1 MVERFDVVAVGALH
15 LDIVV
20 RGPRLPALDETVIG
34 EAWRFKCGGKGGN
47 QAKAAARAG
56 AATAFVGRVGDDD
69 FGRRLLADLDAGAV
83 DRTRTIVD
91 GAAPSGMSVAL
102 ETAGGDYGAVAVSGA
117 NRCIEASQ
125 LSAIAGGVLLLQNEI
140 DPLIN
145 RAAAARLKAEGAVV
159 VHNMAPFVP
168 VDAALLGLTDVVVVN
183 RVEAAAMTGLG
194 AGPEA
199 ARAIARLGV
208 AAVVTLGAAGSI
220 VALPGGQPAAIAAE
234 PVKAASS
241 HGAGDVFC
249 GTLAAYLSR
258 AVPLDAAVRAATR
271 AATRHV
277 AGG

>member
-1 MVERFDVVAVGALH
+1 
-15 LDIVV
+15 
-20 RGPRLPALDETVIG
+20 
-34 EAWRFKCGGKGGN
+34 
-47 QAKAAARAG
+47 
-56 AATAFVGRVGDDD
+56 
-69 FGRRLLADLDAGAV
+69 
-83 DRTRTIVD
+83 
-91 GAAPSGMSVAL
+91 MSVAL